1 MLYDGELSIRFGPN
15 LHALPLGWPWKNRVK
30 GRVKGRDGFDFEGYA
45 GKAIVLNRKHLAIRA
60 AQSGHLDPEH
70 AQLDKVSLGE
80 FLEAKIT
87 LFAQKA
93 SAFRPGS
100 SQES

>member
-1 MLYDGELSIRFGPN
+1 
-15 LHALPLGWPWKNRVK
+15 LGWSWKNRVK
-30 GRVKGRDGFDFEGYA
+30 GRDEFDFEWYA
-45 GKAIVLNRKHLAIRA
+45 RRAILLNRKHLGIHA

-70 AQLDKVSLGE
+70 AQLDKVLLGE
-80 FLEAKIT
+80 LLEAEIT